1 MNISLH
7 CLAATGLI
15 LLLTVMTV
23 KSQEKVEITGSF
35 ETSSYPDTLVISEKN
50 KQTRQYY
57 SQHHVPVVNGKF
69 SVTLSAG
76 HGDLFYLESGEAGHE
91 ILLAP
96 GKVNVK
102 ILDSLMHHLQISG
115 SPTAIEYNNF
125 MSSTRKI
132 PEYAEAF
139 KVQTEW
145 LSSKDVK
152 FKAILDSLM
161 TVYWSAVDRM
171 KLQYIESNPDSYLN
185 PILLSGMSKID
196 DQRFIRLYNSFS
208 LKAKGNHIGQQI
220 KYKIDSL
227 MQASALPDFRLPDT
241 AGKNFNLY
249 DFKGKY
255 VLVDFWASWCIPC
268 RQENPNLKL
277 AYHQFKSK
285 NFTIVGVS
293 VDDKREPWMKAIHD
307 DQLPWLQLS
316 DLKGINNSAY
326 RKYGLKKVPSNFLI
340 GPDGKIL
347 GIDLF
352 GEQLLS
358 ALNALLR

>member
-7 CLAATGLI
+7 RLAATGLI
-15 LLLTVMTV
+15 LLLHVVSV
-23 KSQEKVEITGSF
+23 KSQDKVEITGSF

-76 HGDLFYLESGEAGHE
+76 YGDLFYLESGEAGHE

-102 ILDSLMHHLQISG
+102 ILDSLLHHVKISG
-115 SPTAIEYNNF
+115 SATAIEFSNF
-125 MSSTRKI
+125 IDSLRKI
-132 PEYAEAF
+132 PEYANAL
-139 KVQTEW
+139 KVQEKW
-145 LSSKDVK
+145 LGSKDVK
-152 FKAILDSLM
+152 FKVILDSLM
-161 TVYWSAVDRM
+161 TVYRSAVDRM
-171 KLQYIESNPDSYLN
+171 RLHYIEKNPDSYLN
-185 PILLSGMSKID
+185 PILLSEMSDID

-208 LKAKGNHIGQQI
+208 LRAKSNHIGQQL

-227 MQASALPDFRLPDT
+227 MQGSVLPDFRLPDT
-241 AGKNFNLY
+241 AGNNFNLY

-255 VLVDFWASWCIPC
+255 VLVDFWASWCVPC

-277 AYHQFKSK
+277 AYDQFKSK
-285 NFTIVGVS
+285 NFTVVGVS
-293 VDDKREPWMKAIHD
+293 VDHERAPWIKAIHD

-316 DLKGINNSAY
+316 DLKGIYNAAY

-358 ALNALLR
+358 ALNTLLR